1 MFWRADQ
8 RLIYVLAHD
17 GRWMAVEDKWTPDKP
32 DYDPAITA
40 PEGLM
45 QPVRGFGLVW
55 REVLGEPDEGPADR
69 LDLGWATAPEVGY
82 EATWQS
88 YQGGLLITDDQG
100 RVHLLAEAQR
110 IG

>member
-1 MFWRADQ
+1 M
-8 RLIYVLAHD
+8 V
-17 GRWMAVEDKWTPDKP
+17 VEDRWTSDQP
-32 DYDPAITA
+32 DYDSTITA

-55 REVLGEPDEGPADR
+55 REVLGEPDEVSANG

-82 EATWQS
+82 EAIWQS

-100 RVHLLAEAQR
+100 RAHLLSEDNR
-110 IG
+110 VGS